1 MFFSFVS
8 DAVEGV
14 LSQIL
19 NQGKVV
25 QDAVE
30 APVNSLLGVIMG
42 GAWQG
47 EDADAMSG
55 EITSVV
61 LPMVADLIAA
71 IFGMSSGITQAA
83 DAIKA
88 ADDSALGVVEDL
100 VSTFSSIF

>member
-1 MFFSFVS
+1 MFSFIS

-19 NQGKVV
+19 SQGKVV

-30 APVNSLLGVIMG
+30 SPVNSLLGVIMN

-47 EDADAMSG
+47 EDADAMAN

-83 DAIKA
+83 DNIKN
-88 ADDSALGVVEDL
+88 ADNQALGVVEDL
-100 VSTFSSIF
+100 VGVFQGIF

>member
-1 MFFSFVS
+1 MFSFIS

-14 LSQIL
+14 LNQIL

-30 APVNSLLGVIMG
+30 SPINSLLSTIMG
-42 GAWQG
+42 GAWEG
-47 EDADAMSG
+47 DDADAMAN

-71 IFGMSSGITQAA
+71 IFGMSSGLTQAS
-83 DAIKA
+83 DNIKN
-88 ADDSALGVVEDL
+88 ADDKALGIVEDL
-100 VSTFSSIF
+100 VGVFSSIF